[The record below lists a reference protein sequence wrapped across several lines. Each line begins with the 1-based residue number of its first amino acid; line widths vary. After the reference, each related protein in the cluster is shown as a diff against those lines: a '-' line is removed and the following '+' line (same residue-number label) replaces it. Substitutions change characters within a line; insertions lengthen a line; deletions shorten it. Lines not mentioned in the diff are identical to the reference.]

1 MATYN
6 HVFSLN
12 FTVSGLS
19 SRDEDDFTHADKKQ
33 ILKAL
38 KAAYIDQANLMDS
51 RSTLSDAIETGW
63 ADVIEHDPVI
73 IVGEEA

>member
-12 FTVSGLS
+12 
-19 SRDEDDFTHADKKQ
+19 FTHADKKQ

-38 KAAYIDQANLMDS
+38 KVAAAYIDQAN
-51 RSTLSDAIETGW
+51 LSDAIETGW
-63 ADVIEHDPVI
+63 ADVIE
-73 IVGEEA
+73 EEKA

>member
-38 KAAYIDQANLMDS
+38 KVAAAYIDQAN
-51 RSTLSDAIETGW
+51 LSDAIETGW
-63 ADVIEHDPVI
+63 ADVIE
-73 IVGEEA
+73 EEKA